1 MHNAQC
7 TMHNAQCTMYNV
19 QCTLYTVHCTLY
31 TVHCTIYNV
40 QCTVYNVQCTMY
52 NVQCTM
58 YNVHVK
64 CISLLWWVVV
74 GLTFPKPWTVAA
86 TGRGVTPLPVAE
98 QLEDCVH
105 PQPPFILFLRGV

>member
-1 MHNAQC
+1 MQHVQC
-7 TMHNAQCTMYNV
+7 TFYMYNV
-19 QCTLYTVHCTLY
+19 QCTM
-31 TVHCTIYNV
+31 
-40 QCTVYNVQCTMY
+40 YNVQCTMY

-64 CISLLWWVVV
+64 CISLLTLWWVVV

-105 PQPPFILFLRGV
+105 PQLPFILF